1 MPLVHHEQCFGC
13 GRTNLF
19 GLMLE
24 VERVEDGSV
33 AGRCFIKQDHQGAVR
48 GFAHDGIVAT
58 ALGEAMSLAC
68 GPSTLAQAVTVG
80 YIGAA
85 AVGEFLYLEARVEE
99 DVDGMLTAT
108 ATATAAAGAQ
118 DGGEV
123 VAKAR
128 GTYSA
133 AGG

>member
-24 VERVEDGSV
+24 VERADDGSV

-48 GFAHDGIVAT
+48 GFAHDGIVST

-68 GPSTLAQAVTVG
+68 GPGTLAQAVTVG
-80 YIGAA
+80 FIGAA
-85 AVGEFLYLEARVEE
+85 PVGEFLHVEAQIEE
-99 DVDGMLTAT
+99 DSDGLLTAT
-108 ATATAAAGAQ
+108 ASASAGG
-118 DGGEV
+118 DV

>member
-1 MPLVHHEQCFGC
+1 MPLVHHQQCFGC

-24 VERVEDGSV
+24 IERAEDGSV
-33 AGRCFIKQDHQGAVR
+33 AGRCFIKQDHRGAVP
-48 GFAHDGIVAT
+48 GYAHDGIVGT

-68 GPSTLAQAVTVG
+68 GPETLAQAVTVG

-85 AVGEFLYLEARVEE
+85 AVGEFLYVEAQVEK
-99 DVDGMLTAT
+99 DADGIVTAT
-108 ATATAAAGAQ
+108 AKATSSAGA
-118 DGGEV
+118 GGDV

-128 GTYSA
+128 GTYSS